1 MSRVS
6 PVESRIIAGLE
17 DAVAYAK
24 GDKRRGR
31 AVHVPRRIDVAEIR
45 RKTSLSQAR
54 FAAQFGLSLATLRN
68 WEQGHREPP
77 AVARVLLTLIDR
89 MPDRVQEALHSA
101 G

>member
-1 MSRVS
+1 MAGASK
-6 PVESRIIAGLE
+6 VEDRIIAGLE

-24 GDKRRGR
+24 GDASRGR
-31 AVHVPRRIDVAEIR
+31 AVHVPRQIDVAAIR
-45 RKTSLSQAR
+45 RKTGLSQSQ

-68 WEQGHREPP
+68 WEQGHRQPP

-89 MPDRVQEALHSA
+89 MPERVQDALQTA